1 MFKSKKNRDSALLI
15 FMALV
20 MVAFLLY
27 LFFPSASGNENN
39 GNVPVKKI
47 KRGKPPIQKQ
57 EVVEE
62 DKSLFMTLR
71 EIFRGYFN
79 GVNTGDRAIT
89 DIPADKI
96 DEELRR
102 SLEEKY
108 SEEIERALKYR
119 LRDLDRAIDVFKDT
133 ELSDP
138 DKFDLYIAL
147 FMLRSSR
154 EDIIGRSL
162 NFTSDE
168 MKSLLNLKHYSLINN
183 EATEN
188 YHAIPVIIYA
198 DILII
203 KVDMFLPGEDVA
215 AFSKLL
221 SKIGDISPMQHINS
235 LKDIFSFSKELRKYS
250 FSWVEKDAFD
260 PDDKGEYKNITVRRR
275 RSFKLQYLL
284 FPDPGKGGDNTWL
297 KDLVNADSGS
307 IELSDLKIAD
317 ETPGENY
324 SAKSIIYSSSTSRFI
339 IVMDS
344 PSFVSERGYIA
355 IMLNERMN
363 RVNSENVVIN
373 FAEKLYSKKDFRVKM
388 GIFGKFLYKIRSV
401 F

>member
-1 MFKSKKNRDSALLI
+1 MFTSKKNRDSALLI

-20 MVAFLLY
+20 MVGFLLY
-27 LFFPSASGNENN
+27 IFFPSGPGSENKN
-39 GNVPVKKI
+39 KVPVKKI
-47 KRGKPPIQKQ
+47 KSG
-57 EVVEE
+57 
-62 DKSLFMTLR
+62 KSLVQKKDLVEQSKNSFTALR

-79 GVNTGDRAIT
+79 GVNTGDRTIT
-89 DIPADKI
+89 DIPSDKI
-96 DEELRR
+96 EAELRR
-102 SLEEKY
+102 LLELEY
-108 SEEIERALKYR
+108 PEEIGRAMKYR
-119 LRDLDRAIDVFKDT
+119 LRDLDRAIDVFKDS
-133 ELSDP
+133 ELPDI

-147 FMLRSSR
+147 FLMRSAR

-162 NFTSDE
+162 NFTLDE
-168 MKSLLNLKHYSLINN
+168 TKSLLNLKYYSLINN

-198 DILII
+198 DILIKKADI
-203 KVDMFLPGEDVA
+203 FLPGEDVI
-215 AFSKLL
+215 AFSKML
-221 SKIGDISPMQHINS
+221 SEIGDISPMQHINS
-235 LKDIFSFSKELRKYS
+235 LKDIFYFSKELRKFS
-250 FSWVEKDAFD
+250 FSWVEKDALD
-260 PDDKGEYKNITVRRR
+260 PDDKGEYKNIAVRRR
-275 RSFKLQYLL
+275 RAFKLHYLV

-307 IELSDLKIAD
+307 IELSAMKIAD

-324 SAKSIIYSSSTSRFI
+324 SAKSIIYSTGTSRFI

-363 RVNSENVVIN
+363 RINSDNLVIN
-373 FAEKLYSKKDFRVKM
+373 FAEKLYSKKEFSEKLKN
-388 GIFGKFLYKIRSV
+388 FGRFLYKIRSV